1 MIAVALATDAREGR
15 EEGCAD
21 MGESN
26 SGRRSRALGTRGRVM
41 SCLANGEITDPK
53 GMASTALAEAIGYP
67 GSSAA
72 FAQLLSGMERS
83 GLIEREIRGKRTYRI
98 APTAAAG
105 RSRPAGTRR
114 QAGEP
119 GPPMAAGRGGRRAA
133 ADDASGKD
141 LGRDLAAAAAS
152 GAVGF
157 DYDELARRLLVQLVR
172 RLAIAPAG
180 GQPPG
185 PGEVPEPAGTGLADT
200 GAAGAGAEDAAL
212 RQTVASL
219 EQKLATAASRQRRLT
234 EENAQLREQLQAARQ
249 SLAQDEERASAGR
262 IAGQLGSAEVLLLER
277 LLSASR
283 EQADQGEEAGA
294 G

>member
-1 MIAVALATDAREGR
+1 MIAVALVTDVRDGR
-15 EEGCAD
+15 EEGCVD

-141 LGRDLAAAAAS
+141 LGRDLAAAAS

-172 RLAIAPAG
+172 RLAIAPA